1 MLPNIG
7 DGADGG
13 LCPPALEAVVFPV
26 GGDLIQHAEIGG
38 KQQRP
43 VVQQPPL
50 CHPLCAAGDLQIAD
64 GDITG
69 SVLPCGNADGVQRRD
84 HRGKHSVVVQSAG
97 TDDIRVIH
105 IPQIVIDRPA
115 AADPAH
121 HGNSPLP
128 QRLHVHLPA
137 DVLIAAHHHRRSVLP
152 QQENII
158 VQIRLVNIFLKGLV
172 VKRIV
177 GNVLHRKHT
186 QTPPFS
192 CAEGST

>member
-1 MLPNIG
+1 M
-7 DGADGG
+7 
-13 LCPPALEAVVFPV
+13 

-50 CHPLCAAGDLQIAD
+50 CHPLGAAGDLQIAD
-64 GDITG
+64 GDVTG
-69 SVLPCGNADGVQRRD
+69 SVLPCGNADFIQRRD
-84 HRGKHSVVVQSAG
+84 HRGEHGVVVHRAAG
-97 TDDIRVIH
+97 ADDVRIIH

-121 HGNSPLP
+121 HGDPPLP

-137 DVLIAAHHHRRSVLP
+137 DVLIAAHHHRRGVLP

-158 VQIRLVNIFLKGLV
+158 VQIRLVDIFFKGLI

-177 GNVLHRKHT
+177 GNVPHRKHT

-192 CAEGST
+192 CTESST